1 MASGEDFGQVGGG
14 DGYKYSGLLGKV
26 NICHRK

>member
-1 MASGEDFGQVGGG
+1 MASGEDFGQVGG

-26 NICHRK
+26 NICHKK